1 MHIHPRQDEY
11 YDTQNI
17 LSIYKKFIKKEI
29 PQQFELSKV
38 DQADLI
44 NKSIK
49 FFKEK
54 SDFDINEFTHEVIGK
69 KEIINSFNNFVADYK
84 QEHELDISNNF
95 SISDSADQKRD
106 KGIKKYY

>member
-1 MHIHPRQDEY
+1 M
-11 YDTQNI
+11 
-17 LSIYKKFIKKEI
+17 
-29 PQQFELSKV
+29 
-38 DQADLI
+38 I

-95 SISDSADQKRD
+95 SISDSAVKKGTKALRSIIKLDNNFDIYIHGDSNLIEQGRD
-106 KGIKKYY
+106 KKGKYYKVYYREEL